1 MRQNRWTT
9 IEKNNEFLK
18 SYIGDYNIAYVRIL
32 TKTINNDDFVQYFQ
46 VSFTDVENK
55 KNFKSFKIY
64 NDDEEIAIKNN
75 LHGIETQYSSF

>member
-9 IEKNNEFLK
+9 IKKHNEFLK
-18 SYIGDYNIAYVRIL
+18 SYIGEYNIAYVRIL
-32 TKTINNDDFVQYFQ
+32 TKTINDDDFVQYFQ
-46 VSFTDVENK
+46 VSFTDMENK

-64 NDDEEIAIKNN
+64 NDDEEISIKNN